1 MSNSIRFY
9 LFAADGPQRISQR
22 VVDGLCQGEDAMPQ
36 FANTK
41 QKVATVVVELE
52 NGKPARILEA
62 TGSFFDFDN
71 KGKVQESLMRGGFEA
86 VETYRALERSN
97 GSDHRKLSI
106 FLQS

>member
-1 MSNSIRFY
+1 M
-9 LFAADGPQRISQR
+9 GPSAFSQR

-62 TGSFFDFDN
+62 TSSFFDFDN

-86 VETYRALERSN
+86 VETYQALERSKRI
-97 GSDHRKLSI
+97 GPSKVVDLSPKLNRRCSR
-106 FLQS
+106 